1 MKKVT
6 LLGLVLILLAV
17 SVVPVMA
24 KGGPPNGHGN
34 GVGTGQGNNGGNH
47 GQGGDQTQERQQE
60 RDSNPGSH
68 GNGSNNRARRPFYLQ
83 GTISAIDT
91 TAKTITVTVFHGN
104 APIKQYIGEDLMLYT
119 DDSTLIFELT
129 QGGDSE
135 GEGSQTG
142 TTTTSNDS
150 STGGSPSNR
159 VPIKFKNLEV
169 GQKVAIH
176 GNLVAGVEEPVYTAR
191 LITVYI
197 RADVGEPDSD
207 QP

>member
-6 LLGLVLILLAV
+6 LLGLVLLLLAV
-17 SVVPVMA
+17 LVVPVMA
-24 KGGPPNGHGN
+24 KEGPPNGHGN
-34 GVGTGQGNNGGNH
+34 GVGAGQGNNGGNH

-68 GNGSNNRARRPFYLQ
+68 GNGSNNRAGRPFYLQ

-104 APIKQYIGEDLMLYT
+104 APVKQYIGEDLLLLT
-119 DDSTLIFELT
+119 NDSTLIFELT

-135 GEGSQTG
+135 GEDSQTG
-142 TTTTSNDS
+142 TPTTSNDT

-159 VPIKFKNLEV
+159 VPIGFAGLEV

-176 GNLVAGVEEPVYTAR
+176 GNLVVDAEEVVYTAR

-197 RADVGEPDSD
+197 RTTAGEPDSD
-207 QP
+207 

>member
-1 MKKVT
+1 MKKIT
-6 LLGLVLILLAV
+6 LLGLVLLLLAV

-24 KGGPPNGHGN
+24 KDGTSNGQGN
-34 GVGTGQGNNGGNH
+34 GVGTGQGNNKGNH
-47 GQGGDQTQERQQE
+47 GQGGDQTHDRQQD

-68 GNGSNNRARRPFYLQ
+68 GNSSANRTRRPFYLQ

-91 TAKTITVTVFHGN
+91 AAKTITVTVFHGN
-104 APIKQYIGEDLMLYT
+104 APVKQFLGTDLLLHTNEGM
-119 DDSTLIFELT
+119 LIFLIT

-135 GEGSQTG
+135 GDAAQTG
-142 TTTTSNDS
+142 TSTTSDN
-150 STGGSPSNR
+150 TTNNGSPANR
-159 VPIKFKNLEV
+159 VPITFDQLEV

-176 GNLVAGVEEPVYTAR
+176 GNLVEGVFTAR

-197 RADVGEPDSD
+197 RATDGEPDSD